1 MKKILVV
8 EDEYYARKSIVKIL
22 QESDLDIQVCGEA
35 ANGMKAIELLEEYKD
50 IALVI
55 TDIQMQKMG
64 GLELASYLH
73 KHIPEIDVLILTA
86 FENFDYAREALRY
99 NVKDYIVK
107 PIYKEN
113 LLPPVKKVLEK
124 QEEKSRNQE
133 KIKNYYQWEA
143 AKNYFPVKTIVAHE
157 ELYKEFFSYNAI
169 HQEEKFCIVVMQE
182 EELVTDVELVNRIIQ
197 EKYRG
202 FIKDFFFSKINEE
215 YVMLLSGIECM
226 DNELIVQEKVES
238 MLSYFCT
245 CKHMNIT
252 MGVGLVYSSKE
263 KIYQSYNEALYA
275 LNQRLIQ
282 GWNRA
287 YFYKN
292 MDGYKA
298 RIGKEAEIK
307 LESIVRTRK
316 EKEINQVI
324 HSILEDIIIKEESA
338 QKLYM
343 AVVEI
348 LKILGN
354 YYAELYQDEDIE
366 ELKDIKVMFSRRY
379 DLYKFKHIEELENYL
394 KEMVIVI
401 CSGKENTKKKS
412 KIVEEI
418 VHYVEN
424 NYYKNI
430 SLRELAENK
439 YFVNYSYCSRL
450 FSQETG
456 MNFSK
461 YLIQYRLKKAK
472 TLLENKDMKISFI
485 AFEVGYND
493 VSHFIQSFKKKVG
506 CFDFT
511 NPHFIEWYKPKV
523 RSVVSMGIGA
533 VKTDFSEAVPEDA
546 VYFDGSTGIQGH
558 NKLTFLYA
566 KTIYDI
572 MAEVKIPLGELPMLW
587 GRSGYAGSHTIPAAW
602 AGDSSTH
609 LNNHACILRGGLSAS
624 MSGIPFWG
632 FDMGGFYNTDHE
644 GYECVPTDEEYIRS
658 CQFGFFNSLS
668 RCHGKTPREP
678 WNFGEKAEKIFKKF
692 NDIRHLLLPYLYS
705 TTYKTH
711 LSDIPVIRPV
721 VMEYPED
728 RSARNVELEYFL
740 GDSLLVVP
748 VFDQEDEIDVYLP
761 NGQWIDL
768 FTHERIKGG
777 RWVKR
782 KIELDKI
789 PVFIRQNKMIP
800 MLTKIP
806 ENIEEKYENLDVILF
821 CEDEIRDTY
830 IDDGNVQN
838 LKAKIEEGTL
848 FINTDMDA
856 SYFTVYAEKCLDN
869 AVVNGQNWEIKKEK
883 EGYYKIALEK

>member
-1 MKKILVV
+1 MKKRSFRSTFVSVILVITV
-8 EDEYYARKSIVKIL
+8 AISIVNLAVYGINIKKIRQVEVLKMKTAGERIDDMITISLNNIKGLKQICCTDNYARNILLKNNEKNDIGTKFENQNYMDNALKHIASMDTLILRATIVNKYGNIYCTDTSIPEEYVKTIRNMTKEWMLFEGKEDEYYYGGLQGDNANILTFLYPLHTYGNTPIALLAVDINYKTFQSILENAFYEDSGECFILTGEQELFHIGEDLYQKEEKGYIFDKSQKMMKENLIVDTFQSKGKNFYISSRQNMLSGWKI
-22 QESDLDIQVCGEA
+22 IQVIPEERLFEEVDQKIKWNSIFLLGA
-35 ANGMKAIELLEEYKD
+35 LILVVSFSIYYTKKIIEPLEEFCKKISHTKGDQLQIINLEHMKLTREIANVIENYNEMANKMNEYLVREIIYD
-50 IALVI
+50 KNQRKIQSKMLRYQINPHFLYNTLNLIALVI

-461 YLIQYRLKKAK
+461 YLIQYCLKKAK

-493 VSHFIQSFKKKVG
+493 VSHFIQSFKKSYG
-506 CFDFT
+506 
-511 NPHFIEWYKPKV
+511 
-523 RSVVSMGIGA
+523 
-533 VKTDFSEAVPEDA
+533 
-546 VYFDGSTGIQGH
+546 
-558 NKLTFLYA
+558 LT
-566 KTIYDI
+566 
-572 MAEVKIPLGELPMLW
+572 P
-587 GRSGYAGSHTIPAAW
+587 
-602 AGDSSTH
+602 
-609 LNNHACILRGGLSAS
+609 
-624 MSGIPFWG
+624 
-632 FDMGGFYNTDHE
+632 
-644 GYECVPTDEEYIRS
+644 EEYR
-658 CQFGFFNSLS
+658 
-668 RCHGKTPREP
+668 
-678 WNFGEKAEKIFKKF
+678 
-692 NDIRHLLLPYLYS
+692 
-705 TTYKTH
+705 
-711 LSDIPVIRPV
+711 
-721 VMEYPED
+721 
-728 RSARNVELEYFL
+728 AR
-740 GDSLLVVP
+740 
-748 VFDQEDEIDVYLP
+748 
-761 NGQWIDL
+761 
-768 FTHERIKGG
+768 K
-777 RWVKR
+777 
-782 KIELDKI
+782 KIE
-789 PVFIRQNKMIP
+789 
-800 MLTKIP
+800 
-806 ENIEEKYENLDVILF
+806 
-821 CEDEIRDTY
+821 
-830 IDDGNVQN
+830 
-838 LKAKIEEGTL
+838 
-848 FINTDMDA
+848 
-856 SYFTVYAEKCLDN
+856 
-869 AVVNGQNWEIKKEK
+869 
-883 EGYYKIALEK
+883 

>member
-1 MKKILVV
+1 MVTKRQITNDWKQLFPELKKTKLLEMDNRLGPLITGIYLKVV
-8 EDEYYARKSIVKIL
+8 RNTYYTPVAYVHNLCREYSSITTSLECTSETIELEKHEERYMFSAERLKNKLLIPLKGDVSIDKIIEGYKSFLSNPRRKSF
-22 QESDLDIQVCGEA
+22 
-35 ANGMKAIELLEEYKD
+35 EEYKD

-354 YYAELYQDEDIE
+354 YYAELYQNEDIE

-456 MNFSK
+456 MTFSK

-493 VSHFIQSFKKKVG
+493 VSHFIQSFKKSYG
-506 CFDFT
+506 
-511 NPHFIEWYKPKV
+511 
-523 RSVVSMGIGA
+523 
-533 VKTDFSEAVPEDA
+533 
-546 VYFDGSTGIQGH
+546 
-558 NKLTFLYA
+558 LT
-566 KTIYDI
+566 
-572 MAEVKIPLGELPMLW
+572 P
-587 GRSGYAGSHTIPAAW
+587 
-602 AGDSSTH
+602 
-609 LNNHACILRGGLSAS
+609 
-624 MSGIPFWG
+624 
-632 FDMGGFYNTDHE
+632 
-644 GYECVPTDEEYIRS
+644 EEYR
-658 CQFGFFNSLS
+658 
-668 RCHGKTPREP
+668 
-678 WNFGEKAEKIFKKF
+678 
-692 NDIRHLLLPYLYS
+692 
-705 TTYKTH
+705 
-711 LSDIPVIRPV
+711 
-721 VMEYPED
+721 
-728 RSARNVELEYFL
+728 AR
-740 GDSLLVVP
+740 
-748 VFDQEDEIDVYLP
+748 
-761 NGQWIDL
+761 
-768 FTHERIKGG
+768 K
-777 RWVKR
+777 
-782 KIELDKI
+782 KIE
-789 PVFIRQNKMIP
+789 
-800 MLTKIP
+800 
-806 ENIEEKYENLDVILF
+806 
-821 CEDEIRDTY
+821 
-830 IDDGNVQN
+830 
-838 LKAKIEEGTL
+838 
-848 FINTDMDA
+848 
-856 SYFTVYAEKCLDN
+856 
-869 AVVNGQNWEIKKEK
+869 
-883 EGYYKIALEK
+883 

>member
-472 TLLENKDMKISFI
+472 TLLENKDMGLSFYTGFIGPYILEKGYTQSTIGVINSISALSEVPVLFYINRMLRKHGTIKILFLS
-485 AFEVGYND
+485 
-493 VSHFIQSFKKKVG
+493 
-506 CFDFT
+506 CFL
-511 NPHFIEWYKPKV
+511 
-523 RSVVSMGIGA
+523 MGIRILLPIRSGIIGIVLA
-533 VKTDFSEAVPEDA
+533 QLLQGVTYMTMYYSCA
-546 VYFDGSTGIQGH
+546 VYISTCVYEKYQTKGQSILNVVQLGLGAIVG
-558 NKLTFLYA
+558 NLVGGKLIRL
-566 KTIYDI
+566 
-572 MAEVKIPLGELPMLW
+572 L
-587 GRSGYAGSHTIPAAW
+587 
-602 AGDSSTH
+602 
-609 LNNHACILRGGLSAS
+609 
-624 MSGIPFWG
+624 
-632 FDMGGFYNTDHE
+632 
-644 GYECVPTDEEYIRS
+644 GYEKGYLLMAGITTLMTICALIVY
-658 CQFGFFNSLS
+658 FWKN
-668 RCHGKTPREP
+668 REQ
-678 WNFGEKAEKIFKKF
+678 
-692 NDIRHLLLPYLYS
+692 
-705 TTYKTH
+705 
-711 LSDIPVIRPV
+711 
-721 VMEYPED
+721 
-728 RSARNVELEYFL
+728 RNG
-740 GDSLLVVP
+740 GDVC
-748 VFDQEDEIDVYLP
+748 EI
-761 NGQWIDL
+761 
-768 FTHERIKGG
+768 
-777 RWVKR
+777 
-782 KIELDKI
+782 
-789 PVFIRQNKMIP
+789 
-800 MLTKIP
+800 
-806 ENIEEKYENLDVILF
+806 
-821 CEDEIRDTY
+821 
-830 IDDGNVQN
+830 
-838 LKAKIEEGTL
+838 
-848 FINTDMDA
+848 
-856 SYFTVYAEKCLDN
+856 
-869 AVVNGQNWEIKKEK
+869 
-883 EGYYKIALEK
+883 

>member
-35 ANGMKAIELLEEYKD
+35 VNGMKAIELLEEYKD

-55 TDIQMQKMG
+55 TDIQMKKMG

-73 KHIPEIDVLILTA
+73 KHRPEIDILILTA
-86 FENFDYAREALRY
+86 FVNFDYAREALRY

-354 YYAELYQDEDIE
+354 YYAELYQNEDIE

-418 VHYVEN
+418 VHYVED

-472 TLLENKDMKISFI
+472 TLLENKDI
-485 AFEVGYND
+485 AVGNAHGPYVKTPNLD
-493 VSHFIQSFKKKVG
+493 LERIYAIRKKV
-506 CFDFT
+506 
-511 NPHFIEWYKPKV
+511 N
-523 RSVVSMGIGA
+523 
-533 VKTDFSEAVPEDA
+533 
-546 VYFDGSTGIQGH
+546 
-558 NKLTFLYA
+558 
-566 KTIYDI
+566 
-572 MAEVKIPLGELPMLW
+572 IPLVL
-587 GRSGYAGSHTIPAAW
+587 
-602 AGDSSTH
+602 
-609 LNNHACILRGGLSAS
+609 
-624 MSGIPFWG
+624 
-632 FDMGGFYNTDHE
+632 
-644 GYECVPTDEEYIRS
+644 
-658 CQFGFFNSLS
+658 
-668 RCHGKTPREP
+668 HGC
-678 WNFGEKAEKIFKKF
+678 
-692 NDIRHLLLPYLYS
+692 
-705 TTYKTH
+705 
-711 LSDIPVIRPV
+711 SDIPEEQLKEAVNLGMSKFNI
-721 VMEYPED
+721 
-728 RSARNVELEYFL
+728 ATEYFRTMYQSIEKRTNNQEFEGNGVKL
-740 GDSLLVVP
+740 MYDIKEEMIDFVIQKIRLLN
-748 VFDQEDEIDVYLP
+748 P
-761 NGQWIDL
+761 N
-768 FTHERIKGG
+768 
-777 RWVKR
+777 
-782 KIELDKI
+782 
-789 PVFIRQNKMIP
+789 
-800 MLTKIP
+800 
-806 ENIEEKYENLDVILF
+806 KYS
-821 CEDEIRDTY
+821 
-830 IDDGNVQN
+830 
-838 LKAKIEEGTL
+838 
-848 FINTDMDA
+848 M
-856 SYFTVYAEKCLDN
+856 
-869 AVVNGQNWEIKKEK
+869 
-883 EGYYKIALEK
+883 

>member
-35 ANGMKAIELLEEYKD
+35 ENGMKAIELLEEYKD

-366 ELKDIKVMFSRRY
+366 ELKDIKVMFPIRSG
-379 DLYKFKHIEELENYL
+379 IIG
-394 KEMVIVI
+394 IVLAQLLQ
-401 CSGKENTKKKS
+401 GVT
-412 KIVEEI
+412 
-418 VHYVEN
+418 YMTM
-424 NYYKNI
+424 YY
-430 SLRELAENK
+430 S
-439 YFVNYSYCSRL
+439 C
-450 FSQETG
+450 
-456 MNFSK
+456 
-461 YLIQYRLKKAK
+461 
-472 TLLENKDMKISFI
+472 
-485 AFEVGYND
+485 
-493 VSHFIQSFKKKVG
+493 
-506 CFDFT
+506 
-511 NPHFIEWYKPKV
+511 
-523 RSVVSMGIGA
+523 
-533 VKTDFSEAVPEDA
+533 A
-546 VYFDGSTGIQGH
+546 VYISTCVYEKYQTKGQSILNVVQLGLGAIVG
-558 NKLTFLYA
+558 NLVGGKLIRL
-566 KTIYDI
+566 
-572 MAEVKIPLGELPMLW
+572 L
-587 GRSGYAGSHTIPAAW
+587 
-602 AGDSSTH
+602 
-609 LNNHACILRGGLSAS
+609 
-624 MSGIPFWG
+624 
-632 FDMGGFYNTDHE
+632 
-644 GYECVPTDEEYIRS
+644 GYEKGYLLMAGITTLMTICALIVY
-658 CQFGFFNSLS
+658 FWKN
-668 RCHGKTPREP
+668 REQ
-678 WNFGEKAEKIFKKF
+678 
-692 NDIRHLLLPYLYS
+692 
-705 TTYKTH
+705 
-711 LSDIPVIRPV
+711 
-721 VMEYPED
+721 
-728 RSARNVELEYFL
+728 RNG
-740 GDSLLVVP
+740 GDVC
-748 VFDQEDEIDVYLP
+748 EI
-761 NGQWIDL
+761 
-768 FTHERIKGG
+768 
-777 RWVKR
+777 
-782 KIELDKI
+782 
-789 PVFIRQNKMIP
+789 
-800 MLTKIP
+800 
-806 ENIEEKYENLDVILF
+806 
-821 CEDEIRDTY
+821 
-830 IDDGNVQN
+830 
-838 LKAKIEEGTL
+838 
-848 FINTDMDA
+848 
-856 SYFTVYAEKCLDN
+856 
-869 AVVNGQNWEIKKEK
+869 
-883 EGYYKIALEK
+883 

>member
-35 ANGMKAIELLEEYKD
+35 VNGMKAIELLEEYKD

-55 TDIQMQKMG
+55 TDIQMKKMG

-73 KHIPEIDVLILTA
+73 KHRPEIDILILTA

-143 AKNYFPVKTIVAHE
+143 TKNYFPVKTIVAHE

-182 EELVTDVELVNRIIQ
+182 EELVTDVELVNRIIK

-226 DNELIVQEKVES
+226 DNELIVQEKVKS
-238 MLSYFCT
+238 MLSYFCI

-263 KIYQSYNEALYA
+263 KVHQSYNEALYA

-292 MDGYKA
+292 MDGYEA
-298 RIGKEAEIK
+298 RIGKEEEIK

-354 YYAELYQDEDIE
+354 YYAELYQNEDIE
-366 ELKDIKVMFSRRY
+366 ELKDIKIMFSRRY

-418 VHYVEN
+418 VHYVED

-439 YFVNYSYCSRL
+439 YFMNYSYCSRL

-456 MNFSK
+456 MTFSK

-493 VSHFIQSFKKKVG
+493 VSHFIQSFKKSYG
-506 CFDFT
+506 
-511 NPHFIEWYKPKV
+511 
-523 RSVVSMGIGA
+523 
-533 VKTDFSEAVPEDA
+533 
-546 VYFDGSTGIQGH
+546 
-558 NKLTFLYA
+558 LT
-566 KTIYDI
+566 
-572 MAEVKIPLGELPMLW
+572 P
-587 GRSGYAGSHTIPAAW
+587 
-602 AGDSSTH
+602 
-609 LNNHACILRGGLSAS
+609 
-624 MSGIPFWG
+624 
-632 FDMGGFYNTDHE
+632 
-644 GYECVPTDEEYIRS
+644 EEYR
-658 CQFGFFNSLS
+658 
-668 RCHGKTPREP
+668 
-678 WNFGEKAEKIFKKF
+678 
-692 NDIRHLLLPYLYS
+692 
-705 TTYKTH
+705 
-711 LSDIPVIRPV
+711 
-721 VMEYPED
+721 
-728 RSARNVELEYFL
+728 AR
-740 GDSLLVVP
+740 
-748 VFDQEDEIDVYLP
+748 
-761 NGQWIDL
+761 
-768 FTHERIKGG
+768 K
-777 RWVKR
+777 
-782 KIELDKI
+782 KIE
-789 PVFIRQNKMIP
+789 
-800 MLTKIP
+800 
-806 ENIEEKYENLDVILF
+806 
-821 CEDEIRDTY
+821 
-830 IDDGNVQN
+830 
-838 LKAKIEEGTL
+838 
-848 FINTDMDA
+848 
-856 SYFTVYAEKCLDN
+856 
-869 AVVNGQNWEIKKEK
+869 
-883 EGYYKIALEK
+883 